1 MICGE
6 QRSKV
11 DAVRV
16 EVPARLHL
24 GFLDMEGGLGR
35 RFGSLG
41 LTLDGLGTELTL
53 VRGDPAGDAAKRPDG
68 RVRGYLDR
76 LCAALDVE
84 NRFSLSLGRT
94 IPSHSGLGS
103 GTQLALAVGA
113 ALSAMT
119 GRPLPPRRVASLLDR
134 GARSG
139 IGVGAFEQGGVIL
152 DGGKGALDEPPPV
165 ISRMALPDTWRMLLV
180 FDDANRGLSGTAE
193 TVAFRDLPP
202 FPADKAAYLCRMA
215 LMVGLP
221 ALAEGDAMR
230 FGAAVTELQSV
241 VGDHFA
247 PAQGGRFSSPDVA
260 EVLRWLPSVG
270 ATGVGQSS
278 WGPTGFAIFGDAGS
292 AERAAEGARARWRL
306 QSNLRFVVCRGRNR
320 GAVVE
325 TFAGRGAVAAG
336 YETVAKKTA

>member
-6 QRSKV
+6 QRRTV

-53 VRGDPAGDAAKRPDG
+53 LRGDPAGDGPRPACD
-68 RVRGYLDR
+68 RARGYLDR
-76 LCAALDVE
+76 LCEALDME
-84 NRFSLSLGRT
+84 TGFALRLGRT

-113 ALSAMT
+113 ALSALT
-119 GRPLPPRRVASLLDR
+119 GRVLPPRRVAGLLDR

-165 ISRMALPDTWRMLLV
+165 ISRMALPEAWRMLLV

-202 FPADKAAYLCRMA
+202 FPADKAAHLCRLA

-221 ALAEGDAMR
+221 ALAEGDAVR

-260 EVLRWLPSVG
+260 EVLRWLPSAG
-270 ATGVGQSS
+270 AAGVGQSS

-292 AERAAEGARARWRL
+292 AERAAEDARARWRG
-306 QSNLRFVVCRGRNR
+306 QANLRFVVCRGRNR

-325 TFAGRGAVAAG
+325 TFSGHGAVAAE

>member
-1 MICGE
+1 MT
-6 QRSKV
+6 V

-53 VRGDPAGDAAKRPDG
+53 LRGEPDGDAPIRTDCRAQ
-68 RVRGYLDR
+68 GYLDR
-76 LCAALDVE
+76 LCDALDVE
-84 NRFSLSLGRT
+84 NRFSVRLWRT

-113 ALSAMT
+113 ALSVMT

-165 ISRMALPDTWRMLLV
+165 ISRMALPEAWRMLLV

-202 FPADKAAYLCRMA
+202 FPADKAAYLCRLT

-260 EVLRWLPSVG
+260 EVLRWLPSMG
-270 ATGVGQSS
+270 ATGMGQSS

-292 AERAAEGARARWRL
+292 AERAAEAARARWRL
-306 QSNLRFVVCRGRNR
+306 QGNLRFVVCRGRNR
-320 GAVVE
+320 GAIVE
-325 TFAGRGAVAAG
+325 TFSGHGMVAAG

>member
-1 MICGE
+1 MT
-6 QRSKV
+6 V

-53 VRGDPAGDAAKRPDG
+53 VRGEPDGDAAIRTDC
-68 RVRGYLDR
+68 RARGYLDR
-76 LCAALDVE
+76 LCGALDLE
-84 NRFSLSLGRT
+84 NRFSLRLGPT

-113 ALSAMT
+113 ALSALT

-165 ISRMALPDTWRMLLV
+165 ISRMALPDAWRMLLV

-202 FPADKAAYLCRMA
+202 FPADKAAYLCRLA

-221 ALAEGDAMR
+221 ALAEGDALR

-260 EVLRWLPSVG
+260 DVLRWLPSVG

-292 AERAAEGARARWRL
+292 AERAAEDARARWRL
-306 QSNLRFVVCRGRNR
+306 QASLRFVVCRGRNH

-325 TFAGRGAVAAG
+325 TFSGHGAVAAG

>member
-6 QRSKV
+6 QRMTV
-11 DAVRV
+11 DTVRV

-41 LTLDGLGTELTL
+41 LTLDGLGTDLML
-53 VRGDPAGDAAKRPDG
+53 MRGKSGSDVPVGPDCRAA
-68 RVRGYLDR
+68 GYLDR
-76 LCAALDVE
+76 LCGALGVE
-84 NRFSLSLGRT
+84 NRFSLRLGRT

-119 GRPLPPRRVASLLDR
+119 GRPLPPRRVANLLDR

-165 ISRMALPDTWRMLLV
+165 ISRMALPEAWRMLLV

-202 FPADKAAYLCRMA
+202 FPADKAAYLCRLA

-247 PAQGGRFSSPDVA
+247 PAQGGRFSSLDVA
-260 EVLRWLPSVG
+260 EVLRWLPVAG
-270 ATGVGQSS
+270 AAGVGQSS
-278 WGPTGFAIFGDAGS
+278 WGPTGFAVFGDAAS
-292 AERAAEGARARWRL
+292 AERAAEGAQARWRTRP
-306 QSNLRFVVCRGRNR
+306 NLRFVVCRGRNH

-325 TFAGRGAVAAG
+325 TFSGQKAVAAG

>member
-6 QRSKV
+6 QRPTV

-53 VRGDPAGDAAKRPDG
+53 VRGDPAGDAADRPIC
-68 RVRGYLDR
+68 RARGYLDR
-76 LCAALDVE
+76 LCAASGVE
-84 NRFSLSLGRT
+84 NRFSLRLGRT

-113 ALSAMT
+113 ALSALT

-134 GARSG
+134 GSRSG

-165 ISRMALPDTWRMLLV
+165 ISRMALPEAWRMLLV

-202 FPADKAAYLCRMA
+202 FPADKAAYLCRLA

-221 ALAEGDAMR
+221 ALAEGDAVR

-260 EVLRWLPSVG
+260 EVLRWMPSVG

-306 QSNLRFVVCRGRNR
+306 QANLRFVVCRGRNR

-325 TFAGRGAVAAG
+325 TFTGRSAVAAG

>member
-6 QRSKV
+6 QRMTV

-41 LTLDGLGTELTL
+41 LTLDGLGTALTL
-53 VRGDPAGDAAKRPDG
+53 IRSEAARGTPEPTDG
-68 RVRGYLDR
+68 RARGYLDR
-76 LCAALDVE
+76 LCGVLDLE
-84 NRFSLSLGRT
+84 NRFSLCLGRT

-119 GRPLPPRRVASLLDR
+119 GRTLPPRRVASLLDR

-165 ISRMALPDTWRMLLV
+165 ISRMALPEAWRMVLV

-202 FPADKAAYLCRMA
+202 FPADKAAYLCRLA

-270 ATGVGQSS
+270 AAGVGQSS

-292 AERAAEGARARWRL
+292 AERAAEDARARWRGRD
-306 QSNLRFVVCRGRNR
+306 NLRFVVCRGRNR

-325 TFAGRGAVAAG
+325 TFSGHSAVAAG

>member
-6 QRSKV
+6 QRKTV

-53 VRGDPAGDAAKRPDG
+53 ARGDSAGDGPDHKAD
-68 RVRGYLDR
+68 RARGYLDR
-76 LCAALDVE
+76 LCDALALKDRYSL
-84 NRFSLSLGRT
+84 RFGRT

-165 ISRMALPDTWRMLLV
+165 ISRMALPEAWRMLLV

-202 FPADKAAYLCRMA
+202 FPADKAAYLCRLA

-221 ALAEGDAMR
+221 ALAEEDAVR

-260 EVLRWLPSVG
+260 EVLRWLPLAG
-270 ATGVGQSS
+270 AAGVGQSS

-292 AERAAEGARARWRL
+292 AERAAEDAQARWRTRT
-306 QSNLRFVVCRGRNR
+306 NLRFVVCRGRNH

-325 TFAGRGAVAAG
+325 TMSGRGAVASG

>member
-6 QRSKV
+6 QRPTV

-53 VRGDPAGDAAKRPDG
+53 VRGAPAGDAADRPAI
-68 RVRGYLDR
+68 RARGYLDR
-76 LCAALDVE
+76 LCSALGVE
-84 NRFSLSLGRT
+84 NRFALRLGRT

-165 ISRMALPDTWRMLLV
+165 ISRMALPEAWRMLLV

-202 FPADKAAYLCRMA
+202 FPANKAAYLCRLA

-221 ALAEGDAMR
+221 ALAEEDVAR

-270 ATGVGQSS
+270 AAGVGQSS

-292 AERAAEGARARWRL
+292 AERAAEDALARWRL
-306 QSNLRFVVCRGRNR
+306 QSNLRFIVCRGRNR

-325 TFAGRGAVAAG
+325 TLSACRTVATG

>member
-6 QRSKV
+6 QRMTV

-53 VRGDPAGDAAKRPDG
+53 RADPAGDPPLQAACRA
-68 RVRGYLDR
+68 RQYLDR
-76 LCAALDVE
+76 LCGALDLE
-84 NRFSLSLGRT
+84 NRFSLRLGRT

-165 ISRMALPDTWRMLLV
+165 ISRMALPEAWRMLLV

-202 FPADKAAYLCRMA
+202 FPADKAAYLCRLT

-260 EVLRWLPSVG
+260 EVLGWLPSMG
-270 ATGVGQSS
+270 AAGVGQSS

-292 AERAAEGARARWRL
+292 AERAAEDAQERWRART
-306 QSNLRFVVCRGRNR
+306 NLRFVVCRGRNR

-325 TFAGRGAVAAG
+325 RISGQGAVAAG

>member
-6 QRSKV
+6 QRMTV

-41 LTLDGLGTELTL
+41 LTLDGLGTALTL
-53 VRGDPAGDAAKRPDG
+53 IRSEAARGTPEPTDG
-68 RVRGYLDR
+68 RARGYLDR
-76 LCAALDVE
+76 LCGVLDLE
-84 NRFSLSLGRT
+84 NRFSLCLGRT

-119 GRPLPPRRVASLLDR
+119 GRTLPPRRVASLLDR

-165 ISRMALPDTWRMLLV
+165 ISRMALPEAWRMVLV

-202 FPADKAAYLCRMA
+202 FPADKAAYLCRLA

-292 AERAAEGARARWRL
+292 AERAAEDARARWRTRA
-306 QSNLRFVVCRGRNR
+306 NLRFVVCRGRNR

-325 TFAGRGAVAAG
+325 TFSGQSAVAPG

>member
-6 QRSKV
+6 QRLTV

-53 VRGDPAGDAAKRPDG
+53 VRGDPAGGTADRPAC
-68 RVRGYLDR
+68 RARGYLDR
-76 LCAALDVE
+76 LCSVLGVE
-84 NRFSLSLGRT
+84 SGFSLLLGRT

-103 GTQLALAVGA
+103 GTQLALAIGA

-165 ISRMALPDTWRMLLV
+165 ISRMALPEAWRMLLV

-202 FPADKAAYLCRMA
+202 FPADKAAYLCRLT

-221 ALAEGDAMR
+221 ALAEEDVER

-270 ATGVGQSS
+270 AAGVGQRS

-292 AERAAEGARARWRL
+292 AERAAEEARARWRL
-306 QSNLRFVVCRGRNR
+306 QANLRFVVCRGRNR

-325 TFAGRGAVAAG
+325 TFSGRGAVAAG

>member
-6 QRSKV
+6 QRKTV

-53 VRGDPAGDAAKRPDG
+53 GRADSTGGTPEPTDG
-68 RVRGYLDR
+68 RASGYLDR
-76 LCAALDVE
+76 LCGVLEVE
-84 NRFSLSLGRT
+84 NRFSLRLGRT

-113 ALSAMT
+113 ALSAIT

-165 ISRMALPDTWRMLLV
+165 ISRMALPDAWRMLLV

-202 FPADKAAYLCRMA
+202 FPADKAAYLCRLA

-221 ALAEGDAMR
+221 ALAEGDAIR

-260 EVLRWLPSVG
+260 EVLRWLPSAG
-270 ATGVGQSS
+270 AAGVGQSS

-292 AERAAEGARARWRL
+292 AERAAEGARARWRTRT
-306 QSNLRFVVCRGRNR
+306 NLRVVVCRGRNR

-325 TFAGRGAVAAG
+325 TISGLEAVAAG

>member
-6 QRSKV
+6 QRRTV

-53 VRGDPAGDAAKRPDG
+53 TRADPTGGIPEQEAGRA
-68 RVRGYLDR
+68 RGYLDR
-76 LCAALDVE
+76 LCAALDLE

-94 IPSHSGLGS
+94 IPPHSGLGS

-165 ISRMALPDTWRMLLV
+165 ISRMALPEAWRMLLV

-193 TVAFRDLPP
+193 TVAFRDLPS
-202 FPADKAAYLCRMA
+202 FPADKAAYLCRLA

-221 ALAEGDAMR
+221 ALAEGDAVR